1 MLAQVRAYSISWRCD
16 VYILLVR
23 TNVKMKEKLVI
34 LFRKEK
40 AREEESVFQP
50 VLELIIVSVSTEVST
65 AAGYSRTLTRH
76 HFVLPSM
83 FDIGQQAFSC

>member
-50 VLELIIVSVSTEVST
+50 VLELIIVSVST